1 MSRRW
6 EATGWFATVREGCMD
21 LGQLME
27 GESGLALSVG
37 KMCQLVGL
45 NVELGRKRHLRVARG

>member
-1 MSRRW
+1 
-6 EATGWFATVREGCMD
+6 MD

-45 NVELGRKRHLRVARG
+45 NVELGRKRHLRVARGRARILVTLDMNSH